1 MTWFLQNG
9 NLAISDIAT
18 CEYGDMRIQAP
29 NADSPLMRPIFSY
42 WNIKMEKNLNVHKGE
57 NSIKSFLNPGNNPN
71 FPLVEIPVNLN
82 PFLSEKVKI
91 FAKLMTFTSLG
102 NVKAVPA
109 YNMIAE
115 KAAKGELESIENI
128 IENSSGNTVFS
139 IAVAARLFGI
149 KNIQSFVPNEIS
161 WNKLLMLLFFGINP
175 IVNQEPAKPSATD
188 PASGIYKAKKLG
200 LKEGWLNP
208 GQYDNED
215 NPKAHQKWTAKQIW
229 EQTEGKITV
238 FCAGLGTTGTI
249 IGNSSY
255 LKDQKKNLQVV
266 GVMRE
271 AESYIPGVRTEVLLK
286 LIGFDWRK
294 HVDTIQQVLTA
305 DAYRKSMELS
315 RQGIVVGPSSGFALA
330 GLLDYLSKRKSDSS
344 LDELR
349 NEEGEIVCAFIC
361 PDGPIPYLDEYFKY
375 LDDSDFPEITNE
387 QILLNKPEK
396 NS

>member
-1 MTWFLQNG
+1 MG
-9 NLAISDIAT
+9 
-18 CEYGDMRIQAP
+18 
-29 NADSPLMRPIFSY
+29 
-42 WNIKMEKNLNVHKGE
+42 KNMNVHKGE
-57 NSIKSFLNPGNNPN
+57 NSIKSFLNPGKNPN
-71 FPLVEIPVNLN
+71 LPLVEIPEHLN
-82 PFLSEKVKI
+82 PFAHEKVRI
-91 FAKLMTFTSLG
+91 FAKLMTFSALG
-102 NVKAVPA
+102 NVKAVPG

-115 KAAKGELESIENI
+115 KAARGELEGIENI

-139 IAVAARLFGI
+139 IAIAARLFGI

-161 WNKLLMLLFFGINP
+161 WHKLLMLLFFGINP
-175 IVNQEPAKPSATD
+175 IVNKEPANPSPTD

-200 LKEGWLNP
+200 LTEGWLNP

-249 IGNSSY
+249 IGNSKY
-255 LKDQKKNLQVV
+255 LKEKKKNLQVV

-305 DAYRKSMELS
+305 DAYRTSMDLS
-315 RQGIVVGPSSGFALA
+315 RQGIVVGPSSGFSLA
-330 GLLDYLSKRKSDSS
+330 GLLDYLGQRKKGGS

-361 PDGPIPYLDEYFKY
+361 PDGPMPYLDEYFKY
-375 LDDSDFPEITNE
+375 LDASDFPEITNE

-396 NS
+396 KS